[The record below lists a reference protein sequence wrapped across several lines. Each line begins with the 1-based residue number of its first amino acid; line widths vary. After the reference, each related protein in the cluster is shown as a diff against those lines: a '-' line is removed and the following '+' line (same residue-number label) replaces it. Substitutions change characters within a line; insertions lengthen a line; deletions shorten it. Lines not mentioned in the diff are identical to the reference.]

1 LKKAPLFLIFF
12 TVFIDLVGFGLIIP
26 LLPMFGEKFG
36 ASPFTI
42 GLLIMSYSLM
52 QFFFMPVWGRL
63 SDKVGRRPLLLTSL
77 AASAIGYGI
86 WGFTYSL
93 PMLFLSRLVAG
104 AGNAN
109 IAVAQAYIADITTP
123 ENRAKGMGLVGA
135 AFGLGFVLGPAIGG
149 LCAIRGYNFVG
160 FVAMGFSLLDLL
172 FTFFM
177 LPEPPARTQAAH
189 ERFDMGGNFWSKV
202 LADPRINISLAIF
215 FLSTFAFSCM
225 ESTLVL
231 LTERKFHYTPAD
243 NGWMFT
249 FVGFVMVL
257 VQGGM
262 VGRLSKKYGE
272 RRLIITGAIVSAIG
286 LILIPITGLTLVL
299 YAGLSLLAIGSGI
312 NNPSNQSLIS
322 KYANSQQVG
331 GVLGLGQSLSTLGR
345 IIGPI
350 VACAAFQYCGMAS
363 PYFLAAC
370 SLVAAAFM
378 CSRLPAKQ

>member
-1 LKKAPLFLIFF
+1 MKKAPLLLIFF

-36 ASPFTI
+36 ANAFTV

-52 QFFFMPVWGRL
+52 QFIFMPIWGRL
-63 SDKVGRRPLLLTSL
+63 SDNIGRRPLLLSSL

-86 WGFTYSL
+86 WGFTNSL
-93 PMLFLSRLVAG
+93 PMLFLARIIAG

-109 IAVAQAYIADITTP
+109 IAVAQAYIADITTE

-135 AFGLGFVLGPAIGG
+135 AFGLGFVFGPVIGG
-149 LCAIRGYNFVG
+149 FCASAGYNFVG

-172 FTFFM
+172 FTFFL
-177 LPEPPARTQAAH
+177 LPEPPQRTQAAH
-189 ERFDMGGNFWSKV
+189 DRFDMGGNFWSRV
-202 LADPRINISLAIF
+202 LSDPRINISLTIF

-272 RRLIITGAIVSAIG
+272 RHLIIIGAIISAVG
-286 LILIPITGLTLVL
+286 LVLIPITGQSFML
-299 YAGLSLLAIGSGI
+299 YTGLSLLAIGAGI

-322 KYANSQQVG
+322 KYAKAEHVG

-350 VACAAFQYCGMAS
+350 AACAAFQYYGMSS
-363 PYFLAAC
+363 PYFIAAC

-378 CSRLPAKQ
+378 CSQLPKH